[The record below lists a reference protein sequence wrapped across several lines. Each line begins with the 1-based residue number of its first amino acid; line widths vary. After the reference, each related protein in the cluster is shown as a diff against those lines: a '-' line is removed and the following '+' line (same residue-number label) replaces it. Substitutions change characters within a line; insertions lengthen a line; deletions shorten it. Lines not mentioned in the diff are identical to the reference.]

1 MATRLQSYS
10 QLLEDCYAHQNLI
23 NRNQADISL
32 VEIGAF
38 DGIRYSNTL
47 MLEKALGTPPAFLVE
62 PAPKSA
68 MSARKNR
75 PASKV
80 LEIAISSEFGIAEFA
95 GDTAVSGLTEYF
107 TSSYRRRW
115 GIDDFQRHKTLTA
128 PMHAVQEV
136 INRPY
141 IDFLSIDVQGA
152 ERYVLETTNWRIP
165 IGTICI
171 ELEGHRP
178 SDDEKCRLILADNG
192 FVLVERLMISEIW
205 TNPSYKRAKG
215 LFEPSLQMPLSQ
227 YDLSPY
233 AEKHLPS
240 LMRHFK

>member
-1 MATRLQSYS
+1 
-10 QLLEDCYAHQNLI
+10 
-23 NRNQADISL
+23 
-32 VEIGAF
+32 
-38 DGIRYSNTL
+38 
-47 MLEKALGTPPAFLVE
+47 
-62 PAPKSA
+62 
-68 MSARKNR
+68 
-75 PASKV
+75 
-80 LEIAISSEFGIAEFA
+80 
-95 GDTAVSGLTEYF
+95 
-107 TSSYRRRW
+107 
-115 GIDDFQRHKTLTA
+115 
-128 PMHAVQEV
+128 MHAVQEV

-178 SDDEKCRLILADNG
+178 SDDEACRLILADNG